1 MGSLIGMVRRAV
13 SVVAAG
19 RSWVI
24 VSSWLGIPILDI
36 PALWRIVFVG
46 VPLVVRAL
54 SVVGAASAITSTSTT
69 TASAMTVVVV
79 VALLLLIAVRR
90 MRVGAVPTG
99 HITVAV

>member
-1 MGSLIGMVRRAV
+1 M
-13 SVVAAG
+13 
-19 RSWVI
+19 
-24 VSSWLGIPILDI
+24 SSWLGIPILDI

-54 SVVGAASAITSTSTT
+54 SVVGATSAITTTATT
-69 TASAMTVVVV
+69 TASAMMVVVV
-79 VALLLLIAVRR
+79 VAPPSIADRR